1 MRFPKLT
8 SKQWALIFL
17 SGTLL
22 LMILLAGGMNGLS
35 FEEGEPIPTEMM
47 TVEENQMPFSAAS
60 DIFVTLMRGLLSLSI
75 IILPLYIILLIF
87 DKKTRKRLLS
97 DLPLIF
103 LLILALILV
112 REAAQRSGPN
122 IIRDPALLEQS
133 TEAPVDI
140 MAQPE
145 IPEVPQGFVNI
156 ATVVVVLAIFVA
168 IAGVFW
174 IVRLT
179 LRKEK
184 AATIKAITEEVQEAL
199 DSLYAGGDLRET
211 ILLCYQRMLSAV
223 SKQRNITR
231 PIDMTPSE
239 FGQVLVTKGL
249 PARPVNELTH
259 LFELVRYSQR
269 PAGPKE
275 HQQAIHSLTSIMN
288 AIRPPESKA

>member
-1 MRFPKLT
+1 MRIPNLSTKKWT
-8 SKQWALIFL
+8 LIIL
-17 SGTLL
+17 GVTLL
-22 LMILLAGGMNGLS
+22 LVILLAGGMDGLR
-35 FEEGEPIPTEMM
+35 FEEGEPLPQETM
-47 TVEENQMPFSAAS
+47 TVEANQMPFAAAS
-60 DIFVTLMRGLLSLSI
+60 DIFVTIMRGLLSLSV

-112 REAAQRSGPN
+112 REAAQRSGPGIVN
-122 IIRDPALLEQS
+122 EPLPLEEA
-133 TEAPVDI
+133 TDAPVDI
-140 MAQPE
+140 MALPE
-145 IPEVPQGFVNI
+145 ETEVPQTFISI
-156 ATVVVVLAIFVA
+156 ATIIVVLAIFVA
-168 IAGVFW
+168 VAGVFW
-174 IVRLT
+174 IVRLS
-179 LRKEK
+179 LQKEK
-184 AATIKAITEEVQEAL
+184 SAVVGVIAVEAQEAL

-223 SKQRNITR
+223 AKQRNLLR

-239 FGQVLVTKGL
+239 FGQVLVSKGL

-275 HQQAIHSLTSIMN
+275 HQQAVHSLSSIIA
-288 AIRPPESKA
+288 AIRPPESST